1 MTRAIKDILYNEKK
15 LNDVTRVAFDAI
27 DTDKSGKID
36 TSEIKEI
43 MERIA
48 VEMGTDRPTKE
59 DVEAVIKNLDQDQ
72 SGTVEFE
79 EFKVLIKDI
88 LESMLETE

>member
-27 DTDKSGKID
+27 DVDKSGKIE
-36 TSEIKEI
+36 TKEIKEI

-59 DVEAVIKNLDQDQ
+59 DVEAVIKNLDTDG

-79 EFKVLIKDI
+79 EFKILIKDI
-88 LESMLETE
+88 LESMLETD